1 MRVFNRSV
9 PREAHGLPL
18 TVKEAERESEEQ
30 FKSLLVHIPAAVY
43 RRECVEPWTVRFIS
57 DHVEVL
63 TGYPA
68 GEFTKVNARS
78 LRSIISP
85 EDRPRV
91 IGVVRDALSR
101 GVTFS
106 LQYRLVHASG
116 ETRWVTEHGRA
127 VAGSDG
133 RPVWIDGVILDGC
146 AQTEAEQLHE
156 PAEAQRRHQLG
167 YDVLTRLP
175 NQTLVR
181 DRLQQMLLRSQRER
195 QLIAAFLVDLDNFRS
210 INDDLGQQAGDE
222 LLKAVGERL
231 VGVMRACDTV
241 GRLGGD
247 EFAILA
253 EGLSLS
259 GGPELLAER
268 LMDALKAPFRVEGF
282 DDVPLSISASIG
294 VATNDRDEPDDL
306 LRDAAIAL
314 CQAKA
319 WGRNCHIR
327 FKPEMKTPAM
337 ERLELET
344 DLREALQENQFF
356 LLYQPIFDLD
366 SVGVCGVEALLRWRH
381 PVRGMV
387 DPQSFVPVL
396 EETEMIIPVGSWVL
410 KQACRRAAAW
420 HRVGHHLTMSIKVS
434 MHQLEAAGFV
444 DLVRE
449 TLSVTA
455 LEPGSLVIDVAEP
468 SLMKDSDT
476 MSRRLRALKELG
488 VLVAVDDFG
497 TGCSSLAHLRQF
509 PIDALKID
517 RSFVAAMAD
526 SSEAISSI
534 HALVQLGRSLG
545 IETLAE
551 GIEEDWQLESLQHE
565 QCKFGQGSLFS
576 QPIAPEALE
585 AILALE
591 PLFS

>member
-1 MRVFNRSV
+1 
-9 PREAHGLPL
+9 
-18 TVKEAERESEEQ
+18 
-30 FKSLLVHIPAAVY
+30 
-43 RRECVEPWTVRFIS
+43 
-57 DHVEVL
+57 
-63 TGYPA
+63 
-68 GEFTKVNARS
+68 
-78 LRSIISP
+78 
-85 EDRPRV
+85 V

-133 RPVWIDGVILDGC
+133 RPLWIDGVILDGC

-356 LLYQPIFDLD
+356 LLYQPIFELD
-366 SVGVCGVEALLRWRH
+366 NVAVCGVEALLRWRH
-381 PVRGMV
+381 PVRGIV
-387 DPQSFVPVL
+387 DPESFMPVL
-396 EETEMIIPVGSWVL
+396 EETGLIAPVGSWL
-410 KQACRRAAAW
+410 LRQACRRAAAW
-420 HRVGHHLTMSIKVS
+420 HRLGHHLTMTINVS
-434 MHQLEAAGFV
+434 PRQLEAGDFV
-444 DLVRE
+444 DLVQSA
-449 TLSVTA
+449 LSATG
-455 LEPGSLVIDVAEP
+455 LEPRSLIINVAEQ
-468 SLMKDSDT
+468 SLNKDVET
-476 MSRRLRALKELG
+476 MLGRLRELKALG
-488 VLVAVDDFG
+488 VLVAVDDLG
-497 TGCSSLAHLRQF
+497 AGYSAIARLREV
-509 PIDALKID
+509 PVDALKID
-517 RSFVAAMAD
+517 RSFVAAMG
-526 SSEAISSI
+526 SSKEATSSI
-534 HALVQLGRSLG
+534 HTLVQLGRTLG
-545 IETLAE
+545 FETLAE
-551 GIEEDWQLESLQHE
+551 GIEQGWQLAGLQDEH
-565 QCKFGQGSLFS
+565 CTFGQGSLFS

-585 AILALE
+585 AILTLE
-591 PLFS
+591 PVVPLRGHLPRQSRPASTIRRRNS